1 MKKAISLIL
10 CLAVMLLC
18 SLPFTAM
25 ASQNADAPSLES
37 ISFNNATLD
46 RKFNPNHFDYT
57 ISLENPELTPTLKA
71 YKIKG
76 SANIFVTYS
85 VDETKHQD
93 GIVVKIE
100 HTNGA
105 VYYNFKYSNA
115 VSYGKSS
122 NNLLKEVHCS
132 IGEVYPEINEQ
143 DTDYKLYVPS
153 DITEITLS
161 AATQELSAFAEI
173 PSTIT
178 LSMEQEPVIPITVTA
193 SNGETRA
200 YSFKVKRLNKTT
212 EEVLKEMAKPDFKS
226 IVYGELFYQKPEFA
240 VGIISLAGGIIFL
253 AVAIFVAKRIMI
265 KVGDDDETDFFSSIN
280 SEE

>member
-1 MKKAISLIL
+1 MKKAISATICLII
-10 CLAVMLLC
+10 LLI
-18 SLPFTAM
+18 SILPANTM
-25 ASQNADAPSLES
+25 ANQKMETPTLQS
-37 ISFNNATLD
+37 ISFNNAKLD
-46 RKFNPNHFDYT
+46 SEFNPNHFDYT
-57 ISLENPELTPTLKA
+57 ISLDKPELTPTLKA
-71 YKIKG
+71 YKING

-85 VDETKHQD
+85 FDDSKHQN

-115 VSYGKSS
+115 ISYGMSN

-132 IGEVYPEINEQ
+132 LGEVYPKINEQ
-143 DTDYKLYVPS
+143 DTEYKLYVPN

-161 AATQELSAFAEI
+161 AATEELSAYAEV

-178 LSMEQEPVIPITVTA
+178 LSSNQEPVIPITVTA

-212 EEVLKEMAKPDFKS
+212 QEVLEEMAKPNFDS
-226 IVYGELFYQKPEFA
+226 IVYGELFYQKPEFT

-253 AVAIFVAKRIMI
+253 AGAIFVAKRLMI
-265 KVGDDDETDFFSSIN
+265 KVGDDEELDFFN
-280 SEE
+280 TANVDE